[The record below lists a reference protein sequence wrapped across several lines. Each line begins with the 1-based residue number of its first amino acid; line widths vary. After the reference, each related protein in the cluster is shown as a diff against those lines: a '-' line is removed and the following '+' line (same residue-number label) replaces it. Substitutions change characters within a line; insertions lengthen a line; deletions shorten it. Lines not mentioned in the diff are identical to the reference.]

1 MVAPL
6 SGHTFAVDPASWD
19 QQLREVEEQWIC
31 LRAVK
36 FYQTGKGEE
45 EVIHAGNED
54 LQFELVWIQSHRGL
68 KMCHLQ
74 SSFSQLQTRC
84 ECPGKQR
91 FRV

>member
-1 MVAPL
+1 MGPAIA
-6 SGHTFAVDPASWD
+6 GGGGAVDLP
-19 QQLREVEEQWIC
+19 EQ
-31 LRAVK
+31 VK

-54 LQFELVWIQSHRGL
+54 LQFELVWIQSHPGS

-91 FRV
+91 FKA